1 MANRPEGSRRKRLRP
16 NPLVL
21 GGRLEQWFGA
31 GRAVGVSCRGAA
43 DTAVY
48 NLHGV

>member
-1 MANRPEGSRRKRLRP
+1 VANRPEGSRRNRLRP

-21 GGRLEQWFGA
+21 GGRREQWFGA

-43 DTAVY
+43 SAVMY
-48 NLHGV
+48 NLHGA